1 MMTISIK
8 LFASL
13 REGRFDADTR
23 ALNEGATVRD
33 ALDLIGVTA
42 AEAAV
47 LFVNSRH
54 TDPERPLAD
63 GDSLAVFPPVGGG

>member
-1 MMTISIK
+1 MMTITIK

-23 ALNEGATVRD
+23 EL
-33 ALDLIGVTA
+33 
-42 AEAAV
+42 AE
-47 LFVNSRH
+47 
-54 TDPERPLAD
+54 

>member
-1 MMTISIK
+1 MTITIK

-13 REGRFDADTR
+13 RQGRFESESR
-23 ALNEGATVRD
+23 ALAEGSSVLD
-33 ALDLIGVTA
+33 ALELVGVSA

-54 TDPERPLAD
+54 AGPKHILAE

>member
-1 MMTISIK
+1 MTITIK

-13 REGRFDADTR
+13 RQGRFDTESR
-23 ALNEGATVRD
+23 VLSEGATVRD
-33 ALDLIGVTA
+33 ALDLVGVSV

-54 TDPERPLAD
+54 ADPEQPLAE

>member
-1 MMTISIK
+1 MMTITIK

-13 REGRFDADTR
+13 REGRFEADKR
-23 ALNEGATVRD
+23 ALSEGATVRD
-33 ALDLIGVTA
+33 ALDLIGVSA

-54 TDPERPLAD
+54 ADPERLLAD